1 MENCPCLKKRVNG
14 IEKKK
19 GMQVVGDEE
28 EEKQKGNERVG
39 EEEEEQQEDEDDVQW
54 SFLVF

>member
-1 MENCPCLKKRVNG
+1 MKNYACLKKRVNG
-14 IEKKK
+14 SEKKK
-19 GMQVVGDEE
+19 GLQAVGDEE
-28 EEKQKGNERVG
+28 EEKQKRNERAG